1 MRLGLLGGS
10 FNPVHNGHL
19 AIARQTREALGLD
32 QILFIPTSHP
42 PHKPNGSLAPAQDR
56 YEMVRLAIASDPS
69 LAISDVEIRRPG
81 KSYSIDT
88 IRLLQQE
95 YGAQTQ
101 LFFLIGL
108 DAFLDF
114 PSWRE
119 PLTLLE
125 LCPFVVLSRPGLSF
139 RSLSTV
145 ALLPPIPYPS
155 LADLD
160 AGRISRTR
168 SAARKATPDLS
179 QTTALRGLRIG
190 HSLSNPPR
198 APGGKSVAALSGILY
213 TSTSSLPRGAR
224 SHEQLGLRPSPL
236 LGSCSIRRPPMLS
249 SSRLR
254 R

>member
-1 MRLGLLGGS
+1 MMSPDSESQPSAPSTQQSCPLRLGLLGGS

-56 YEMVRLAIASDPS
+56 YEMVRLAIDSEPAS
-69 LAISDVEIRRPG
+69 AISDVEIRRPG

-88 IRLLQQE
+88 VRLLQQE

-119 PLTLLE
+119 PQTLLE
-125 LCPFVVLSRPGLSF
+125 LCRFVILSRPGLSF

-145 ALLPPIPYPS
+145 ARLPPIPYPS

-160 AGRISRTR
+160 ADRISRIEAPIGTQGLICLKLPPCAISASDIR
-168 SAARKATPDLS
+168 ARIRQGLSAANLLPPVVESYILHHHLY
-179 QTTALRGLRIG
+179 QRG
-190 HSLSNPPR
+190 P
-198 APGGKSVAALSGILY
+198 
-213 TSTSSLPRGAR
+213 
-224 SHEQLGLRPSPL
+224 
-236 LGSCSIRRPPMLS
+236 
-249 SSRLR
+249 
-254 R
+254 

>member
-1 MRLGLLGGS
+1 MKLGLLGGS

-32 QILFIPTSHP
+32 KILFIPTSHP

-56 YEMVRLAIASDPS
+56 YEMVRLAIASDSS

-81 KSYSIDT
+81 KSYTIDT

-114 PSWRE
+114 PSWRD
-119 PLTLLE
+119 PLTLLT
-125 LCPFVVLSRPGLSF
+125 LCSFVVLSRPGLSF

-160 AGRISRTR
+160 AGRISRIE
-168 SAARKATPDLS
+168 A
-179 QTTALRGLRIG
+179 QIG
-190 HSLSNPPR
+190 TQRLICL
-198 APGGKSVAALSGILY
+198 K
-213 TSTSSLPRGAR
+213 LP
-224 SHEQLGLRPSPL
+224 PSPISASDIRARVRQGLPVANL
-236 LGSCSIRRPPMLS
+236 LPPLVES
-249 SSRLR
+249 YILHHHLYYKERNRTNS
-254 R
+254 

>member
-1 MRLGLLGGS
+1 MKLGLLGGS

-32 QILFIPTSHP
+32 QVLFIPTSQP

-56 YEMVRLAIASDPS
+56 YEMVRLAIAADTA

-95 YGAQTQ
+95 YGAQSQ

-114 PSWRE
+114 PSWRD
-119 PLTLLE
+119 PVILLA
-125 LCPFVVLSRPGLSF
+125 LCQFVVLSRPGLSF

-145 ALLPPIPYPS
+145 RLLPPIPYPS

-160 AGRISRTR
+160 AGRISRIEAPLGTQGLTCLKLPPCPISASDIRTR
-168 SAARKATPDLS
+168 IRQGLPMANLLPPSVESYILQHHLYREARDRTNS
-179 QTTALRGLRIG
+179 
-190 HSLSNPPR
+190 
-198 APGGKSVAALSGILY
+198 
-213 TSTSSLPRGAR
+213 
-224 SHEQLGLRPSPL
+224 
-236 LGSCSIRRPPMLS
+236 
-249 SSRLR
+249 
-254 R
+254 

>member
-1 MRLGLLGGS
+1 MMSPNSESKPSAPNTQHSGPLRLGLLGGS
-10 FNPVHNGHL
+10 FNPLHNGHL

-32 QILFIPTSHP
+32 QVLFVPTGLP
-42 PHKPNGSLAPAQDR
+42 PHKPNGSLAPSKDR

-69 LAISDVEIRRPG
+69 LAISDVEVRRPG
-81 KSYSIDT
+81 KSFSIDT

-95 YGAQTQ
+95 YGVQTQ

-119 PLTLLE
+119 PQTLLK
-125 LCPFVVLSRPGLSF
+125 LCHFVVLSRPGLSF

-160 AGRISRTR
+160 AGRISRIEAPLGKQHLTCLQLPPCTVSASDIR
-168 SAARKATPDLS
+168 S
-179 QTTALRGLRIG
+179 RI
-190 HSLSNPPR
+190 R
-198 APGGKSVAALSGILY
+198 
-213 TSTSSLPRGAR
+213 
-224 SHEQLGLRPSPL
+224 LGLPVANLLPPL
-236 LGSCSIRRPPMLS
+236 VESYI
-249 SSRLR
+249 LR
-254 R
+254 HHLYQEERNRTNS

>member
-1 MRLGLLGGS
+1 MKLGLLGGS
-10 FNPVHNGHL
+10 FNPVHHGHL

-32 QILFIPTSHP
+32 QILFIPTNHP
-42 PHKPNGSLAPAQDR
+42 PHKPNGSLAPVQDR

-69 LAISDVEIRRPG
+69 LAISEVEIRRPG

-95 YGAQTQ
+95 HGARTQ

-108 DAFLDF
+108 DALLDF

-139 RSLSTV
+139 RSLSTM
-145 ALLPPIPYPS
+145 ALLPPIPQAS

-160 AGRISRTR
+160 AGRISQLEVSLGTQRLTYLQLPPCTVSASDIR
-168 SAARKATPDLS
+168 SRIR
-179 QTTALRGLRIG
+179 RGL
-190 HSLSNPPR
+190 
-198 APGGKSVAALSGILY
+198 SVANLLPPLVESYILQHHLY
-213 TSTSSLPRGAR
+213 QEDRDRTNS
-224 SHEQLGLRPSPL
+224 
-236 LGSCSIRRPPMLS
+236 
-249 SSRLR
+249 
-254 R
+254 

>member
-19 AIARQTREALGLD
+19 TIARQAREALGLD
-32 QILFIPTSHP
+32 RILFVPTSHP
-42 PHKPNGSLAPAQDR
+42 PHKPTGSLAPAQDR
-56 YEMVRLAIASDPS
+56 YEMVRLAIASDPT
-69 LAISDVEIRRPG
+69 LAISDVEISRQG

-114 PSWRE
+114 PSWRD
-119 PLTLLE
+119 PLTLLT
-125 LCPFVVLSRPGLSF
+125 LCRFVILSRPGLSF

-145 ALLPPIPYPS
+145 PLLPPIPFTS

-160 AGRISRTR
+160 AGRISRIEAPLGTQGLICLKLPPCPISASDIR
-168 SAARKATPDLS
+168 SRIRQGLP
-179 QTTALRGLRIG
+179 TANLL
-190 HSLSNPPR
+190 PPLVE
-198 APGGKSVAALSGILY
+198 SYILQHHLY
-213 TSTSSLPRGAR
+213 QEGCNRTNS
-224 SHEQLGLRPSPL
+224 
-236 LGSCSIRRPPMLS
+236 
-249 SSRLR
+249 
-254 R
+254 

>member
-1 MRLGLLGGS
+1 MKLGLLGGS

-32 QILFIPTSHP
+32 QILFIPSSHP
-42 PHKPNGSLAPAQDR
+42 PHKPNGSLASAQDR
-56 YEMVRLAIASDPS
+56 YEMVRLAIASDS
-69 LAISDVEIRRPG
+69 SFAISDVEISRPG

-88 IRLLQQE
+88 VRLLQQK

-114 PSWRE
+114 PSWRD

-145 ALLPPIPYPS
+145 PLLPLIPYPS

-160 AGRISRTR
+160 AGRISRIEAPLGKQRLTCLKLPPCAVSASDIR
-168 SAARKATPDLS
+168 SRIR
-179 QTTALRGLRIG
+179 QGLPVAN
-190 HSLSNPPR
+190 LLPP
-198 APGGKSVAALSGILY
+198 SVESYILQHHLY
-213 TSTSSLPRGAR
+213 QEDRDRTNS
-224 SHEQLGLRPSPL
+224 
-236 LGSCSIRRPPMLS
+236 
-249 SSRLR
+249 
-254 R
+254 

>member
-10 FNPVHNGHL
+10 FNPVHGGHL
-19 AIARQTREALGLD
+19 AIAHHTREALQLD

-42 PHKPNGSLAPAQDR
+42 PHKPNASLAPAQDR

-69 LAISDVEIRRPG
+69 LAISDVELRRPG

-88 IRLLQQE
+88 IRLLQHD
-95 YGAQTQ
+95 YGAHTQ

-114 PSWRE
+114 PSWRD
-119 PLTLLE
+119 PRTLLE
-125 LCPFVVLSRPGLSF
+125 LCSFVVLSRPGLSF

-160 AGRISRTR
+160 AGRIPRIEAPIGRQRLICLKQPPCPISASDIRARIRQGLPVANLLPPLVESYILHHHLYQEECNRTN
-168 SAARKATPDLS
+168 S
-179 QTTALRGLRIG
+179 
-190 HSLSNPPR
+190 
-198 APGGKSVAALSGILY
+198 
-213 TSTSSLPRGAR
+213 
-224 SHEQLGLRPSPL
+224 
-236 LGSCSIRRPPMLS
+236 
-249 SSRLR
+249 
-254 R
+254 

>member
-19 AIARQTREALGLD
+19 TIARQAREALGLD
-32 QILFIPTSHP
+32 RILFVPTSHP
-42 PHKPNGSLAPAQDR
+42 PHKPTGSLAPSQDR
-56 YEMVRLAIASDPS
+56 YEMVRLAIASDPT
-69 LAISDVEIRRPG
+69 LAISDVEIRRQG

-114 PSWRE
+114 PSWRD
-119 PLTLLE
+119 PLTLLT
-125 LCPFVVLSRPGLSF
+125 LCRFVILSRPGLSF

-145 ALLPPIPYPS
+145 PLLPPIPFTS

-160 AGRISRTR
+160 AGRISRIEAPLGTQGLICLKLPPCPISASDIR
-168 SAARKATPDLS
+168 SRIRQGLP
-179 QTTALRGLRIG
+179 TANLL
-190 HSLSNPPR
+190 PPLVE
-198 APGGKSVAALSGILY
+198 SYILQHHLY
-213 TSTSSLPRGAR
+213 QEGCNRTNS
-224 SHEQLGLRPSPL
+224 
-236 LGSCSIRRPPMLS
+236 
-249 SSRLR
+249 
-254 R
+254 

>member
-1 MRLGLLGGS
+1 
-10 FNPVHNGHL
+10 
-19 AIARQTREALGLD
+19 
-32 QILFIPTSHP
+32 
-42 PHKPNGSLAPAQDR
+42 
-56 YEMVRLAIASDPS
+56 MVRLAIDSDPA

-88 IRLLQQE
+88 VRLLQQE

-114 PSWRE
+114 PSWRD
-119 PLTLLE
+119 PQTLLE
-125 LCPFVVLSRPGLSF
+125 LCSFVVLSRPGLSF

-160 AGRISRTR
+160 AGRISRIEAPIGTQR
-168 SAARKATPDLS
+168 PDLP
-179 QTTALRGLRIG
+179 QTTTLLGLRIG
-190 HSLSNPPR
+190 HSLANPPR

-213 TSTSSLPRGAR
+213 TSTSSLPRG
-224 SHEQLGLRPSPL
+224 P
-236 LGSCSIRRPPMLS
+236 
-249 SSRLR
+249 
-254 R
+254 

>member
-1 MRLGLLGGS
+1 MRIGLLGGS

-42 PHKPNGSLAPAQDR
+42 PHKQNGSLAPAQDR
-56 YEMVRLAIASDPS
+56 YEMVRLAIASDVS
-69 LAISDVEIRRPG
+69 LAISGVEILRPG

-95 YGAQTQ
+95 YGALTQ

-139 RSLSTV
+139 LSLSTV
-145 ALLPPIPYPS
+145 ALLPSIPQSS

-160 AGRISRTR
+160 AGRISQLDVPLGTQRLTCLHLPPCPISASDIRSRIREGLPVANLLPPSVESYILQYHLYQEDRDRTN
-168 SAARKATPDLS
+168 S
-179 QTTALRGLRIG
+179 
-190 HSLSNPPR
+190 
-198 APGGKSVAALSGILY
+198 
-213 TSTSSLPRGAR
+213 
-224 SHEQLGLRPSPL
+224 
-236 LGSCSIRRPPMLS
+236 
-249 SSRLR
+249 
-254 R
+254 

>member
-10 FNPVHNGHL
+10 FDPVHNGHL

-56 YEMVRLAIASDPS
+56 YEMVRLAITSDSS

-81 KSYSIDT
+81 KSYSVDT
-88 IRLLQQE
+88 IRLLQQK

-101 LFFLIGL
+101 LFFLIGI

-155 LADLD
+155 LANLD
-160 AGRISRTR
+160 AGRISRIE
-168 SAARKATPDLS
+168 APDRKATPDLS
-179 QTTALRGLRIG
+179 QTTTLRDLRIG
-190 HSLSNPPR
+190 HSLSSPPR
-198 APGGKSVAALSGILY
+198 APCGKSVAALSGILY
-213 TSTSSLPRGAR
+213 TSTSSLPRGA
-224 SHEQLGLRPSPL
+224 
-236 LGSCSIRRPPMLS
+236 
-249 SSRLR
+249 
-254 R
+254 

>member
-1 MRLGLLGGS
+1 MSSSDFENSALSTQHSGPLRLGLLGGS

-32 QILFIPTSHP
+32 QVLFIPTSQP

-56 YEMVRLAIASDPS
+56 YDMVHLAIGSDPAF
-69 LAISDVEIRRPG
+69 AISDVEIRRPG
-81 KSYSIDT
+81 KSYTIDT

-114 PSWRE
+114 PSWRD
-119 PLTLLE
+119 PQTLLK
-125 LCPFVVLSRPGLSF
+125 LCSFVVLSRPGLSF

-160 AGRISRTR
+160 AGRISRIEAPIGTHGLICLKLPPCPVSASDIRTR
-168 SAARKATPDLS
+168 IRQGLSAANL
-179 QTTALRGLRIG
+179 L
-190 HSLSNPPR
+190 PPLVE
-198 APGGKSVAALSGILY
+198 SYILHHHLY
-213 TSTSSLPRGAR
+213 QEDRNRTNS
-224 SHEQLGLRPSPL
+224 
-236 LGSCSIRRPPMLS
+236 
-249 SSRLR
+249 
-254 R
+254 